1 MFGWVAH
8 FYYSSVPPTLT
19 LLVTSIRAKSPTAG
33 IEAET
38 IFTFIVKREAFIAAN
53 FS

>member
-1 MFGWVAH
+1 LGGERIFLILRCPA
-8 FYYSSVPPTLT
+8 LT